1 MPQNNNKNKE
11 EKESIFLTVPATL
24 HKGRIDAVLASL
36 LAGHS
41 RSSLQKYL
49 KKGFVELNG
58 KVCESNKTLVN
69 EEDILKVTF
78 PACGKNDPLQI
89 EGEDIALDILYE
101 DESMLV
107 VNKEAGMVVHPAAGN
122 WSGTLVNALANKYP
136 SLGDEFSS
144 VDGTRPGIVH
154 RLDKDTSGCLV
165 VAKTPESL
173 YKIAGSF
180 QEKNVKKTYY
190 AIVCGFLKEKKG
202 EIINLIGRHPAD
214 RKKMAVVQKNGREAV
229 TRYMVTSEGT
239 DSEGR
244 KASLVKVRILTGR
257 THQIRVHMA
266 FLGHPV
272 AGDSTYGGAKKIPE
286 KRQMLHA
293 KKLVLP
299 HPVSGEKL
307 EISSPFPEDFRKC
320 AERFSLELPG

>member
-1 MPQNNNKNKE
+1 MEEME
-11 EKESIFLTVPATL
+11 EKENIILCIPASL
-24 HKGRIDAVLASL
+24 HKARIDAALAAL
-36 LAGHS
+36 LPDHS

-49 KKGFVELNG
+49 KNGFVELNG
-58 KVCESNKTLVN
+58 KTCGSNKTPVN
-69 EEDILKVTF
+69 ENDTVKITF
-78 PACGKNDPLQI
+78 PAVRENSSLPVG
-89 EGEDIALDILYE
+89 GEDIALDILYE

-107 VNKEAGMVVHPAAGN
+107 VNKAAGMVVHPAAGN
-122 WSGTLVNALANKYP
+122 WSGTLVNALAGKYP
-136 SLGDEFSS
+136 SLGDEFAGMDSS
-144 VDGTRPGIVH
+144 RPGIVH

-165 VAKTPESL
+165 VAKNPESL
-173 YKIAGSF
+173 YKIAGAF
-180 QEKNVKKTYY
+180 QDKNVKKTYY
-190 AIVCGFLKEKKG
+190 AIVCGHLKEKKG

-214 RKKMAVVQKNGREAV
+214 RKKMAVVQKNGREAI
-229 TRYMVTSEGT
+229 TRYVVIAEGM
-239 DSEGR
+239 DHEGR

-299 HPVSGEKL
+299 HPVSGEML
-307 EISSPFPEDFRKC
+307 EISSPFPEDFIKC
-320 AERFSLELPG
+320 AKSFFPDLPQ

>member
-1 MPQNNNKNKE
+1 MPENSDGKNKE
-11 EKESIFLTVPATL
+11 ITLSVPDHL
-24 HKGRIDAVLASL
+24 HRGRIDAVLSAL
-36 LAGHS
+36 LADHS
-41 RSSLQKYL
+41 RSVLQKYL

-58 KVCESNKTLVN
+58 TVCESSKTPVN
-69 EEDILKVTF
+69 ENDVIKINF
-78 PACGKNDPLQI
+78 PSVAESDPLRV
-89 EGEDIALDILYE
+89 EGEDIPLDILYE
-101 DESMLV
+101 DENMLV

-122 WSGTLVNALANKYP
+122 WSGTLVNALAGKYP
-136 SLGDEFSS
+136 SLGDEFAGVDSS
-144 VDGTRPGIVH
+144 RPGIVH

-165 VAKTPESL
+165 VAKTPEAL
-173 YKIAGSF
+173 FKLAGAF
-180 QEKNVKKTYY
+180 QDKNVKKTYY

-214 RKKMAVVQKNGREAV
+214 RKKMAVVQKNGREAI
-229 TRYMVTSEGT
+229 TRYLVIAEGT

-286 KRQMLHA
+286 NRQMLHA
-293 KKLVLP
+293 RKLLLP
-299 HPVSGEKL
+299 HPASGETL

-320 AERFSLELPG
+320 AERFSLNLPE